1 MLFDNTMNKEL
12 QSFSRNIASQL
23 LIGGF
28 ALLSLYTTDSKPN
41 LSLFNYTC
49 LYVLGILLILW
60 SMYSAISNACILYN
74 DYRDYLW
81 RQAEKF
87 DRIRLMHKPNKED
100 NDLIEISEKFTGL
113 RRSLLL
119 KFRLEGAFILLIWTS
134 FGFIYILGIMMVFLQ
149 QTKVLGT

>member
-1 MLFDNTMNKEL
+1 MLCNNNMNKEL

-28 ALLSLYTTDSKPN
+28 ALLCLYTIDSKPN
-41 LSLFNYTC
+41 LSLFDYTS

-60 SMYSAISNACILYN
+60 SMYSAMSNACILYN

-81 RQAEKF
+81 SQAEKF
-87 DRIRLMHKPNKED
+87 DLIHLMRMPNKED
-100 NDLIEISEKFTGL
+100 NNLIEISEKFKGL

-149 QTKVLGT
+149 QTKVLGN